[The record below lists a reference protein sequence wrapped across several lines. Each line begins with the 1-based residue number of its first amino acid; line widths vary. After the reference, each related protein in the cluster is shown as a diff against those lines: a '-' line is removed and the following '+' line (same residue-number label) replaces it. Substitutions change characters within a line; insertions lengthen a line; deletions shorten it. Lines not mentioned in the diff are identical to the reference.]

1 MLSGLLAIA
10 TVYDRTSD
18 GALVL
23 GFVVAAAGVA
33 GTVVAE
39 VASALRV
46 RAPTVWLH
54 LALLAN
60 LVVVVWWLLIFG
72 NILETT

>member
-1 MLSGLLAIA
+1 VLSGLLAIA
-10 TVYDRTSD
+10 TVYDKTPD

-46 RAPTVWLH
+46 RTATVWLH
-54 LALLAN
+54 LALGAN